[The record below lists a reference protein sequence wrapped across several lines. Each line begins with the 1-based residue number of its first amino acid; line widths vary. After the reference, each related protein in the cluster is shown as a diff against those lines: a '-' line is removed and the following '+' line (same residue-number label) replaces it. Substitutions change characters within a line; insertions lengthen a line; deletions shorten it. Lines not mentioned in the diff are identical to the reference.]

1 MRNQGTW
8 GFWGISVSH
17 VFQRNRFHSV
27 EFPIKCGQPQ
37 PVPIA
42 FWEGLQMFAMSFF
55 LEDIVGISPAESF
68 KPLIF
73 FGDFNLLS
81 ALGHWV
87 LNDSM
92 STVKYEMETRFENSW
107 GQHAWQVKSFWRSS
121 ELANVMSGSI
131 YIYIYP
137 KILIAQKYASSF
149 SRQFLE
155 SNLKR
160 CYENLRSQDARS
172 FTNS

>member
-1 MRNQGTW
+1 MFFRETDFIAWSFRLNVASLSQ
-8 GFWGISVSH
+8 
-17 VFQRNRFHSV
+17 FQLPSEKGCRCL
-27 EFPIKCGQPQ
+27 PC
-37 PVPIA
+37 
-42 FWEGLQMFAMSFF
+42 FF

-81 ALGHWV
+81 TLGHWV

-131 YIYIYP
+131 YIYIYT